1 MSNSE
6 NNHPHDTQGINTLKR
21 DSVIRLVDDDPSVL
35 RALTTFLQMDDWQVR
50 CFKSGIDFLHTPG
63 KEPGCVILDVRMPGL
78 SGLEVQDLM
87 KKKNIPLPVI
97 FLSAHGD
104 IELAVDAVRK
114 GAKTFLEKPPKP
126 DKLLSSIEEA
136 VQAHVELL
144 RAVADLATL
153 EQTWNTLTAAE
164 QQVAD
169 WQRPTNSVI
178 ASVLG
183 VSENT
188 IRAHRSMVNQKLDT
202 ENAVEVSDFIHD
214 GKTPTNQ

>member
-136 VQAHVELL
+136 VQAHVE
-144 RAVADLATL
+144 
-153 EQTWNTLTAAE
+153 TWNTLTAAE
-164 QQVAD
+164 KQVAGLVAKGL
-169 WQRPTNSVI
+169 TNSVI

-202 ENAVEVSDFIHD
+202 ENAVEVSDFIHEME
-214 GKTPTNQ
+214 KLQQISET